1 VHKGPTIWPLDRD
14 AFDVADVDGAAT
26 NFPELNFI
34 VEHLGLPRL
43 EDFCWIATQE
53 PNVYGGLS
61 VAIPFIHSRP
71 LYFAKIIGELL
82 YWLGA
87 DRVLF
92 GSDYA
97 IWQPKWLIEKFVDF
111 QIPDELTGEYGQLT
125 VADKRKILGLNA
137 ARLYDIEVPPGL
149 GAEPAGAAIGSE
161 PVSPA

>member
-1 VHKGPTIWPLDRD
+1 
-14 AFDVADVDGAAT
+14 
-26 NFPELNFI
+26 
-34 VEHLGLPRL
+34 
-43 EDFCWIATQE
+43 
-53 PNVYGGLS
+53 
-61 VAIPFIHSRP
+61 
-71 LYFAKIIGELL
+71 
-82 YWLGA
+82 
-87 DRVLF
+87 VLF

-137 ARLYDIEVPPGL
+137 ARLYDIEVPSGL